1 MSEAVE
7 PLPGNGDAAPELG
20 GGWVETSIAAALCA
34 VAMLGPIIYIQYKY
48 EAFISTEGDIKEGA
62 AGATLALAVVMRT
75 VSRTVLRTM
84 VRTSARAGLKAS
96 MRGALRAGARAAT
109 RGFFASAFRGGFGKL
124 LTDGNKP
131 KPTDPAGIR
140 KANYKSL
147 LFGSSLLYASWVIVI
162 GMGQPFSSLLSAE
175 GAAAVEEEEGR
186 VRAETLQSDERV
198 PPEVEAWH
206 AQLVVAEKKELFTEA
221 RRAYKGARGVDARDR
236 AQADLILAQGTLTEA
251 QGDFSELLVAS
262 NGRVAA
268 PEEPEE
274 ELSPT
279 AVDDLADYL
288 YTYAP
293 YPGQT
298 DWSSPVIWAGG
309 VVWVLPLWFVF
320 FVQGIAARRKG
331 LILRHETGVD
341 GGFIQLYFAGAFS
354 FMPLTSDVIIEGT
367 QEDKGQISVV
377 GLMVPTMLSLLLWA
391 VWKVTGGVHM
401 PILLAA
407 DAFLIYPMVQTFPL
421 NPLDGVQ
428 VWRWSRWRWFVVFG
442 FVMSVF
448 MFVGSEG
455 LKNVI

>member
-1 MSEAVE
+1 MSETVD
-7 PLPGNGDAAPELG
+7 PLPESEAPEPDDG
-20 GGWVETSIAAALCA
+20 GGWLETSAAALICA

-48 EAFISTEGDIKEGA
+48 EAFVSAEGDIKEGA

-75 VSRTVLRTM
+75 VSRTVLRTI

-96 MRGALRAGARAAT
+96 MRGAIQAGMRAAT
-109 RGFFASAFRGGFGKL
+109 RGLFASMFRGGFGKL
-124 LTDGNKP
+124 LSGGDKP
-131 KPTDPAGIR
+131 KPTDPGGIR

-147 LFGSSLLYASWVIVI
+147 LFGSALLYASWVIVI
-162 GMGQPFSSLLSAE
+162 GMGQPFGDLLSAE
-175 GAAAVEEEEGR
+175 DAVAVEVAAAEA
-186 VRAETLQSDERV
+186 RATTLASEERV
-198 PPEVEAWH
+198 PPEVEAWR
-206 AQLVVAEKKELFTEA
+206 AQQAVAEAKVKYTQA
-221 RRAYKGARGVDARDR
+221 RKDFKMARGVDARDA
-236 AQADLILAQGTLTEA
+236 AQAALVMAQGAWSEA
-251 QGDFSELLVAS
+251 QSEFSDLLVAS
-262 NGRVAA
+262 NGRVAEPDA
-268 PEEPEE
+268 PEEVLP
-274 ELSPT
+274 PT

-309 VVWVLPLWFVF
+309 VVWVLPLWFIF
-320 FVQGIAARRKG
+320 GVQSIAARRWG
-331 LILRHETGVD
+331 LTLRHETGVD

-354 FMPLTSDVIIEGT
+354 FMPLTSDVITEGT
-367 QEDKGQISVV
+367 QEDKGHVSVV
-377 GLMVPTMLSLLLWA
+377 GLVVPTLLSLVLWG
-391 VWKVTGGVHM
+391 VWKATGGVHM

-428 VWRWSRWRWFVVFG
+428 VWRWSRWRWFAVFG
-442 FVMSVF
+442 FVMSAF